1 MLEQRFADVLMLAAA
16 SKAMQIEVLVNLTAL
31 LEVLPGRVPSNNHG
45 RVQFADEANYVA
57 RACLVHKP
65 GICATLCNKVKACWL
80 CCICLLVQ
88 RAVFHASSKMF
99 QTFELTAVANS
110 ELII

>member
-1 MLEQRFADVLMLAAA
+1 MLEQRFADVLVLVAA
-16 SKAMQIEVLVNLTAL
+16 SKAMQIEVLMNLTAFL
-31 LEVLPGRVPSNNHG
+31 QVLPGRVPSNNHG

-80 CCICLLVQ
+80 VVFVFWFKGRFSMPVPRCSKHLNLLQ
-88 RAVFHASSKMF
+88 
-99 QTFELTAVANS
+99 
-110 ELII
+110 